1 MKTSRWKRYDENSG
15 LWISSRKLIYVYWFK
30 FLIHAEN
37 DPKRV
42 VDWSLYEDWGGKN
55 VICDVDTKFDVWW
68 RQNWKTLF
76 GYKIGEEDK
85 ILYPLSK
92 RPSGETI
99 RPKAHG
105 IRYALRVYELKHK
118 YLLDGND
125 LTDEENKSDGK
136 KGDAWEIAK
145 AFAKDEFPRRRKEA
159 KKDPSYKPE
168 EWTIWATPDDWV
180 FHTARKEITKKLRKT
195 DPAEFSK
202 QRKNLQSRVGRYMK
216 TAEKHLDN
224 VCKGQ
229 FP

>member
-1 MKTSRWKRYDENSG
+1 MKTSRWKRYDEKSG

-42 VDWSLYEDWGGKN
+42 VDWSLYEDWGGRN
-55 VICDVDTKFDVWW
+55 VICDPDTKFDVWW

-76 GYKIGEEDK
+76 GYKIGEEDQ

-105 IRYALRVYELKHK
+105 IRYALMVYELKHTP
-118 YLLDGND
+118 LLDGDD
-125 LTDEENKSDGK
+125 LTDMENVGDGK
-136 KGDAWEIAK
+136 VGDAWEIAK
-145 AFAKDEFPRRRKEA
+145 WIAKREFPKRRNKTST
-159 KKDPSYKPE
+159 DPSYDPE
-168 EWTIWATPDDWV
+168 DWV
-180 FHTARKEITKKLRKT
+180 FNIARRSIAKKLRKE
-195 DPAEFSK
+195 DPVEFHK
-202 QRKNLQSRVGRYMK
+202 QRKTLQSRVGRYMSK
-216 TAEKHLDN
+216 ADDHLDN
-224 VCKGQ
+224 VAKGQ

>member
-1 MKTSRWKRYDENSG
+1 MKTSRWKRYDEKSG

-42 VDWSLYEDWGGKN
+42 VDWSLYEDWGGRN
-55 VICDVDTKFDVWW
+55 VICDPDTKFDVWW

-105 IRYALRVYELKHK
+105 IRYALMVYELKHTP
-118 YLLDGND
+118 LLDGDD
-125 LTDEENKSDGK
+125 LTDMENVGDGK
-136 KGDAWEIAK
+136 VGDAWEIAK
-145 AFAKDEFPRRRKEA
+145 WIAKREFPKRRNKTST
-159 KKDPSYKPE
+159 DPSYDPE
-168 EWTIWATPDDWV
+168 DWV
-180 FHTARKEITKKLRKT
+180 FNTARRSIAKKLRKEN
-195 DPAEFSK
+195 PEEFHK
-202 QRKNLQSRVGRYMK
+202 QRKTLQSRVGRYMR
-216 TAEKHLDN
+216 TAEKHLDS
-224 VCKGQ
+224 VCEGQ

>member
-1 MKTSRWKRYDENSG
+1 MKTSRWKRYDEKSG

-42 VDWSLYEDWGGKN
+42 VDWSLYEDWGGRN
-55 VICDVDTKFDVWW
+55 VICDPDTKFDVWW

-105 IRYALRVYELKHK
+105 IRYALMVYELKHTP
-118 YLLDGND
+118 LLDGDD
-125 LTDEENKSDGK
+125 LTDMENVGDGK
-136 KGDAWEIAK
+136 VGDAWEIAK
-145 AFAKDEFPRRRKEA
+145 WIAKREFPKRRNKTST
-159 KKDPSYKPE
+159 DPSYDPE
-168 EWTIWATPDDWV
+168 DWV
-180 FHTARKEITKKLRKT
+180 FNTARRSIAKKLRKE
-195 DPAEFSK
+195 DPEEFRK
-202 QRKNLQSRVGRYMK
+202 QRKTLQSRVGRYMR
-216 TAEKHLDN
+216 TAEQHLDS

>member
-1 MKTSRWKRYDENSG
+1 MKTSRWKRYDAKSG

-30 FLIHAEN
+30 FLQHAEKHP
-37 DPKRV
+37 DKE
-42 VDWSLYEDWGGKN
+42 VDWSLYEDWGDKN
-55 VICDVDTKFDVWW
+55 VICDPDTKFDVWW

-105 IRYALRVYELKHK
+105 IRYALMVYELKHTP
-118 YLLDGND
+118 LLDGDD
-125 LTDEENKSDGK
+125 LTDMENVGDGK
-136 KGDAWEIAK
+136 VGDAWEIARWI
-145 AFAKDEFPRRRKEA
+145 ADNEFPKRKA
-159 KKDPSYKPE
+159 KARKDPSYKPE
-168 EWTIWATPDDWV
+168 DWTFDAVGDDWV
-180 FHTARKEITKKLRKT
+180 FHIARKAIAKKVKT
-195 DPAEFSK
+195 EDPEEFRK
-202 QRKNLQSRVGRYMK
+202 QRKTLQSRVGRYMR
-216 TAEKHLDN
+216 TADKHLDN

>member
-1 MKTSRWKRYDENSG
+1 MKTSRWKRYDEKSG

-42 VDWSLYEDWGGKN
+42 VDWSLYEDWGGRN
-55 VICDVDTKFDVWW
+55 VICDPDTKFDVWW

-105 IRYALRVYELKHK
+105 IRYALMVYELKDK
-118 YLLDGND
+118 PLLDGDD
-125 LTDEENKSDGK
+125 LTDMENMGDGK
-136 KGDAWEIAK
+136 VGDAWEIAK
-145 AFAKDEFPRRRKEA
+145 WIAKREFPKRRNKTST
-159 KKDPSYKPE
+159 DPSYDPE
-168 EWTIWATPDDWV
+168 DWV
-180 FHTARKEITKKLRKT
+180 FNTARRSIAKKLRKEN
-195 DPAEFSK
+195 PEEFHK
-202 QRKNLQSRVGRYMK
+202 QRKTLQSRVGRYMR
-216 TAEKHLDN
+216 TAEKHLDS
-224 VCKGQ
+224 VCEGQ

>member
-1 MKTSRWKRYDENSG
+1 MKTSRWKRYDEKSG

-42 VDWSLYEDWGGKN
+42 VDWSLYEDWGGRN
-55 VICDVDTKFDVWW
+55 VICDPDTKFDVWW

-105 IRYALRVYELKHK
+105 IRYALMVYELKDKH
-118 YLLDGND
+118 LLDGND
-125 LTDEENKSDGK
+125 LTGEENESDGK
-136 KGDAWEIAK
+136 VGDAWEIAK
-145 AFAKDEFPRRRKEA
+145 WIAKREFPKRRNKTST
-159 KKDPSYKPE
+159 DPSYDPE
-168 EWTIWATPDDWV
+168 DWV
-180 FHTARKEITKKLRKT
+180 FNTARRSIAKKLRKEN
-195 DPAEFSK
+195 PEEFHK
-202 QRKNLQSRVGRYMK
+202 QRKTLQSRVGRYMR
-216 TAEKHLDN
+216 TAEKHLDS
-224 VCKGQ
+224 VCEGQ

>member
-1 MKTSRWKRYDENSG
+1 MKTSRWKRYDEKSG
-15 LWISSRKLIYVYWFK
+15 LWISSRKLIYVYWFR
-30 FLIHAEN
+30 FLQLAEAHP
-37 DPKRV
+37 DKK

-55 VICDVDTKFDVWW
+55 VICDPDTKFDAWW
-68 RQNWKTLF
+68 KTNWKTLF
-76 GYKIGEEDK
+76 GYKEGEEDK

-125 LTDEENKSDGK
+125 LTGEENESDGK
-136 KGDAWEIAK
+136 KEDAWEIAK

-168 EWTIWATPDDWV
+168 DWTFDAVGDDWV
-180 FHTARKEITKKLRKT
+180 FHIARKAIAKKVKT
-195 DPAEFSK
+195 EDPEEFHK
-202 QRKNLQSRVGRYMK
+202 QKKNLQSRVGRYMSK
-216 TAEKHLDN
+216 ADDYLDN

>member
-1 MKTSRWKRYDENSG
+1 MKTSRWKRYDEKSG

-42 VDWSLYEDWGGKN
+42 VDWSLYEDWGGRN
-55 VICDVDTKFDVWW
+55 VICDDDTKFDVWW

-105 IRYALRVYELKHK
+105 IRYALMVYELKHTP
-118 YLLDGND
+118 LLDGDD
-125 LTDEENKSDGK
+125 LTDMENVGDGK
-136 KGDAWEIAK
+136 VGDAWEIAK
-145 AFAKDEFPRRRKEA
+145 WIAKREFPKRRNKTST
-159 KKDPSYKPE
+159 DPSYDPE
-168 EWTIWATPDDWV
+168 DWV
-180 FHTARKEITKKLRKT
+180 FNTARRSIAKRMRKE
-195 DPAEFSK
+195 DPVEFHK
-202 QRKNLQSRVGRYMK
+202 QRKTLQSRVGRYMR
-216 TAEKHLDN
+216 TAENHLDS
-224 VCKGQ
+224 VCKGR

>member
-1 MKTSRWKRYDENSG
+1 MKTSRWKRYDEKSG

-42 VDWSLYEDWGGKN
+42 VDWSLYEDWGGRN
-55 VICDVDTKFDVWW
+55 VICDPDTKFDVWW

-105 IRYALRVYELKHK
+105 IRYALMVYELKHTP
-118 YLLDGND
+118 LLDGND
-125 LTDEENKSDGK
+125 LTDEENAGDGK
-136 KGDAWEIAK
+136 VGDAWEIAK
-145 AFAKDEFPRRRKEA
+145 WIAKREFPKRRNKTST
-159 KKDPSYKPE
+159 DPSYDPE
-168 EWTIWATPDDWV
+168 DWV
-180 FHTARKEITKKLRKT
+180 FNTARRSIAKKLRKE
-195 DPAEFSK
+195 DPEEFRK
-202 QRKNLQSRVGRYMK
+202 QRKTLQSRVGRYMR
-216 TAEKHLDN
+216 TAEQHLDS
-224 VCKGQ
+224 VCEGR

>member
-1 MKTSRWKRYDENSG
+1 MKTSRWKRYDEKSG
-15 LWISSRKLIYVYWFK
+15 LWISSRKLIYVFWFK

-42 VDWSLYEDWGGKN
+42 VDWSLYEDWGGRN
-55 VICDVDTKFDVWW
+55 VICDPDTKFDVWW

-105 IRYALRVYELKHK
+105 IRYALMVYELKHTP
-118 YLLDGND
+118 LLDGDD
-125 LTDEENKSDGK
+125 LTDMENVGDGK
-136 KGDAWEIAK
+136 VGDAWEIAK
-145 AFAKDEFPRRRKEA
+145 WIAKREFPKRRNKTST
-159 KKDPSYKPE
+159 DPSYDPE
-168 EWTIWATPDDWV
+168 DWV
-180 FHTARKEITKKLRKT
+180 FNTARRSIAKKLRKE
-195 DPAEFSK
+195 DPVEFRK
-202 QRKNLQSRVGRYMK
+202 QRKTLQSRVGRYMR
-216 TAEKHLDN
+216 TAENHLDS